1 MPQPHRPTNG
11 ISFAATSLFAHIPR
25 SRHTDRVFHM
35 TTRYDG
41 IRGRVPGDEMDG
53 FPFVATDCVEP
64 TPEED

>member
-1 MPQPHRPTNG
+1 
-11 ISFAATSLFAHIPR
+11 
-25 SRHTDRVFHM
+25 M